1 MLLVRDRMSVP
12 AITIAPD
19 TVFHAALKLMRD
31 NTLRRL
37 PVTDDAGRLM
47 GVVTERDLLRTADR
61 YFQAAIEVDEL
72 MIRTVITTTP
82 DTSIVEAATQMVNNK
97 VGGLPVVDAGNRV
110 VGLITV
116 TDIFQTLVELL
127 SAEPDQRSA
136 AAGG

>member
-1 MLLVRDRMSVP
+1 MLLVRDRMSMP

-19 TVFHAALKLMRD
+19 TIFHAALKLMRD
-31 NTLRRL
+31 NILRRL

-127 SAEPDQRSA
+127 SVEPDQRSA